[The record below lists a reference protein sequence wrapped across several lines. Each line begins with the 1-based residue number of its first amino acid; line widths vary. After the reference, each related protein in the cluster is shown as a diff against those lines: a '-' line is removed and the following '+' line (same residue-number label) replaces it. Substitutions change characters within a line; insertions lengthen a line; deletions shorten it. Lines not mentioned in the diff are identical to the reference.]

1 MPIYHKKYRNTGLNA
16 CGCHFQI
23 GPDGLLTP
31 DPDEETKV
39 FLLGCANYEERGG
52 AEEPKVEEPK
62 VEEPVSE
69 EPKDSPAPEK
79 EEEKEKATAA
89 PKRRTSRKKRTSK
102 KSQ

>member
-1 MPIYHKKYRNTGLNA
+1 MSIYHKKYRNTGLNA

-23 GPDGLLTP
+23 GPDGRLTP
-31 DPDEETKV
+31 DPDEKTKV

-52 AEEPKVEEPK
+52 AEEPK